1 MISEQYTK
9 LLMVDGKNTWRSK
22 KSKSL
27 SQLRETG
34 KGSRPGCGWKKIGNK
49 GGSRNGT
56 QGL

>member
-27 SQLRETG
+27 SQLRETD
-34 KGSRPGCGWKKIGNK
+34 KGSRPGCG
-49 GGSRNGT
+49 
-56 QGL
+56 